1 MWWISRATGMVA
13 SMLLVAS
20 VVWGVLYATRALK
33 PIDRPAWLLA
43 IHRWVSALACI
54 GVVIHIAALVGDN
67 YLHFGWKEIFVPMGS
82 GWKPGPVTLG
92 VVAMYLLI
100 LVQVTSL
107 TMKRLP
113 RSAWKLIHYT
123 SYAAVWLTSV
133 HGALAGTDVS
143 NRLYQAVAMFL
154 TVITVAVAIVRV
166 VMGTTRQQRAR
177 RAAAAAA
184 ASPVAAGVGAD

>member
-1 MWWISRATGMVA
+1 MHPQLMWWISRATGMVA
-13 SMLLVAS
+13 SILLVAS

-33 PIDRPAWLLA
+33 PIDRPTWLLA
-43 IHRWVSALACI
+43 IHRWVSALACL

-67 YLHFGWKEIFVPMGS
+67 YLYFGWKEIFVPMSS
-82 GWKPGPVTLG
+82 GWKPGAVTLG

-143 NRLYQAVAMFL
+143 NRVYQAVAMFL

-177 RAAAAAA
+177 RAAAAAI
-184 ASPVAAGVGAD
+184 AD